1 LPNVDTARLEA
12 LGKDIVDKVIPILE
26 DGNALIPE
34 IRDLDQM
41 LMVSVDPSLAVAHA
55 LAGGYMIEM
64 IQGAAECFVGLDTDL
79 KASAKSWDDADG
91 ATASEFG

>member
-1 LPNVDTARLEA
+1 MPNVDPARLEA
-12 LGKDIVDKVIPILE
+12 LGKEIVDKVIPILE

-41 LMVSVDPSLAVAHA
+41 LMVSVDPSLAAAHA

-79 KASAKSWDDADG
+79 KASAKAWDDADG
-91 ATASEFG
+91 TSASDFR

>member
-1 LPNVDTARLEA
+1 MPNVDPARIEEI
-12 LGKDIVDKVIPILE
+12 GKEIVDKVIPILE
-26 DGNALIPE
+26 EGNALIPE

-41 LMVSVDPSLAVAHA
+41 LMVSVDPFLAAAHA

-79 KASAKSWDDADG
+79 KASAAAWDDADG
-91 ATASEFG
+91 TAASDLK